1 MGRLTLGSP
10 YTGSPYIGLMRYA
23 FVLNPAAR
31 NGRAARLR
39 VSLERALRAKDLPF
53 TYLET
58 EEPGHATELA
68 REAAQNHDVVV
79 AVGGDGTVQEVAR
92 GVFGTEAVMGIIPAG
107 TGNDF
112 AKAIGMPTE
121 FDKALS
127 AMLSADTVAVDV
139 GRIRWQEKGEDGL
152 LTEYKGMFVNCVG
165 TGFDA
170 ATAKATRRY
179 KALGGRLAYVAAVLE
194 TLWKWR
200 KPDVEVEIRAG
211 GMVDGGQKTED
222 GGQGSGV
229 RGQGAED
236 GEQKT
241 EGRRRRIEGR
251 SQGSGVRGQKT
262 DIRYPISDIGN
273 PNPEILNLQP
283 FNLQPSNPQQLAHI
297 HTGSLF
303 LIEIDNGFSVGGGFL
318 LTPDAQIDDGLFD
331 ICFVEHLTTRR
342 ALQLMPKTFTG
353 AHVGEPEVKLFQARS
368 VHIKSSA
375 PLPVQADGEI
385 LSASAVSLDVEIVPR
400 ALQVRAPQLRRPA
413 AAG

>member
-1 MGRLTLGSP
+1 MC
-10 YTGSPYIGLMRYA
+10 YA

-31 NGRAARLR
+31 NGRAARLQP
-39 VSLERALRAKDLPF
+39 VLAKALRARDLEF

-58 EEPGHATELA
+58 EARGHATELA
-68 REAAQNHDVVV
+68 RQAAQNHDVVV

-92 GVFGTEAVMGIIPAG
+92 GVLGTKAVMGIIPAG

-112 AKAIGMPTE
+112 AKAIGMPME

-127 AMLSADTVAVDV
+127 AMLSASTVAVDV
-139 GRIRWQEKGEDGL
+139 GLIRWQEKGEDGS
-152 LTEYKGMFVNCVG
+152 LTEHEGVFTNCVG

-170 ATAKATRRY
+170 ATAKATLRY

-200 KPDVEVEIRAG
+200 KPDVEVEIWAA
-211 GMVDGGQKTED
+211 VAED
-222 GGQGSGV
+222 GGQGAGIPSS
-229 RGQGAED
+229 
-236 GEQKT
+236 K
-241 EGRRRRIEGR
+241 
-251 SQGSGVRGQKT
+251 SQ
-262 DIRYPISDIGN
+262 D
-273 PNPEILNLQP
+273 PNPKFHIPNLKSRAPNPKSEIR
-283 FNLQPSNPQQLAHI
+283 NPKSEITNSKSEIQRPKHI

-331 ICFVEHLTTRR
+331 VCFVEHLTTRR

-353 AHVGEPEVKLFQARS
+353 AHVGEPEVQLFQARS
-368 VHIKSSA
+368 VHIKSNA

-385 LSASAVSLDVEIVPR
+385 LSTSAVSLDVEIVPW
-400 ALQVRAPQLRRPA
+400 ALHVRAPKIRRPA
-413 AAG
+413 GIA

>member
-1 MGRLTLGSP
+1 
-10 YTGSPYIGLMRYA
+10 MRYA

-39 VSLERALRAKDLPF
+39 VSLEEALRAKDLPY

-58 EEPGHATELA
+58 EARGHATDLA
-68 REAAQNHDVVV
+68 RQAAQSHDVVV
-79 AVGGDGTVQEVAR
+79 AIGGDGTVQEVAR
-92 GVFGTEAVMGIIPAG
+92 GVLDSEAVMGIIPAG

-112 AKAIGMPTE
+112 AKAIGMPME
-121 FDKALS
+121 FYKALS

-152 LTEYKGMFVNCVG
+152 LTEYEGVFTNCVG

-170 ATAKATRRY
+170 ATAKATHRY

-200 KPDVEVEIRAG
+200 KPDVEVEIWAAVAEDGSVGRDRRARRDMG
-211 GMVDGGQKTED
+211 SEQATADRGQKTEDGRQRTEDGGQKTEA
-222 GGQGSGV
+222 GGL
-229 RGQGAED
+229 
-236 GEQKT
+236 T
-241 EGRRRRIEGR
+241 TRIRNPESR
-251 SQGSGVRGQKT
+251 DPQPTAHSPQPTVQIPNPKSEI
-262 DIRYPISDIGN
+262 DNPISEVQSTN
-273 PNPEILNLQP
+273 TEERT
-283 FNLQPSNPQQLAHI
+283 HI

-331 ICFVEHLTTRR
+331 VCLVEHLTTLR

-353 AHVGEPEVKLFQARS
+353 AHVGEPEVQLFQARS

-385 LSASAVSLDVEIVPR
+385 LSASTVSLDVEIVPG
-400 ALQVRAPQLRRPA
+400 ALRIRAPKIRRP
-413 AAG
+413 GEDG

>member
-1 MGRLTLGSP
+1 
-10 YTGSPYIGLMRYA
+10 
-23 FVLNPAAR
+23 
-31 NGRAARLR
+31 
-39 VSLERALRAKDLPF
+39 
-53 TYLET
+53 
-58 EEPGHATELA
+58 
-68 REAAQNHDVVV
+68 
-79 AVGGDGTVQEVAR
+79 
-92 GVFGTEAVMGIIPAG
+92 VFGTEAVMGIIPAG

-127 AMLSADTVAVDV
+127 AMLRADTVAVDV

-152 LTEYKGMFVNCVG
+152 LTEHKGMFVNCVG

-211 GMVDGGQKTED
+211 GMVDGGQKTEN

-229 RGQGAED
+229 RGQGVEG

-241 EGRRRRIEGR
+241 ENGRRRIEGSR
-251 SQGSGVRGQKT
+251 LTTPIPNSQTQIPDSKPEVN
-262 DIRYPISDIGN
+262 DLEIHN
-273 PNPEILNLQP
+273 PKL
-283 FNLQPSNPQQLAHI
+283 I